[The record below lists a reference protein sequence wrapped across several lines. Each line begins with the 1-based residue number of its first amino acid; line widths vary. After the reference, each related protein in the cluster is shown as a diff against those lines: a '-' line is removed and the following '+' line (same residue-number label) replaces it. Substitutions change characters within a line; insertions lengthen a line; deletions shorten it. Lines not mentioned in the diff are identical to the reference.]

1 MPPATGGG
9 PDAGSNLC
17 RPEFGVADA
26 VVAAGIAPPAR
37 SPATE
42 PTARSAGADG
52 SGAAG
57 DGSADC
63 ASAAAGTVQL
73 PSALTISSAPT
84 GPCGP
89 RLIPLLLVGRA
100 QSGLAN
106 SSTGLENQPPS
117 FWSSNTRAAPVQ
129 PPTPSAAAQ
138 ASAMLRRAK
147 WEEFRNKRAGPNRFI
162 CLSLKHILRH
172 HHGRRQASV
181 VQRVIAEI
189 GRWLVVHWPSSLNLR
204 WACFARNPNSQGCG

>member
-1 MPPATGGG
+1 MPPATGGD
-9 PDAGSNLC
+9 PDAGSNFC

-26 VVAAGIAPPAR
+26 VVAAGIGAPAR

-57 DGSADC
+57 DGPADC
-63 ASAAAGTVQL
+63 ASGAVQL

-84 GPCGP
+84 GSCGP

-147 WEEFRNKRAGPNRFI
+147 WAELRNKRTGPNRFT

-172 HHGRRQASV
+172 HDGGRQASV

-204 WACFARNPNSQGCG
+204 WACFALNLNSQGRG

>member
-17 RPEFGVADA
+17 RPELGVADA
-26 VVAAGIAPPAR
+26 DVAAGIVLPAR

-42 PTARSAGADG
+42 PTARSADTAC
-52 SGAAG
+52 SVAAG
-57 DGSADC
+57 DGSAGW
-63 ASAAAGTVQL
+63 AAQR

-89 RLIPLLLVGRA
+89 RLIPLLAVGRA

-117 FWSSNTRAAPVQ
+117 FWSSNTRAAPVH

-138 ASAMLRRAK
+138 ASAMLKRAK
-147 WEEFRNKRAGPNRFI
+147 WAELRNKRASPNRFI
-162 CLSLKHILRH
+162 SLSLKHILRH
-172 HHGRRQASV
+172 HRGSGQASI

-189 GRWLVVHWPSSLNLR
+189 GHWPVVHWPSRFALNLDG
-204 WACFARNPNSQGCG
+204 QGCVRCRP

>member
-17 RPEFGVADA
+17 RPELGVADA
-26 VVAAGIAPPAR
+26 DVAAGIVLPAR

-42 PTARSAGADG
+42 PTARSADTAC
-52 SGAAG
+52 SVAAG
-57 DGSADC
+57 DGSAGW
-63 ASAAAGTVQL
+63 AAQR

-89 RLIPLLLVGRA
+89 RLIPLLAVGRA

-117 FWSSNTRAAPVQ
+117 FWSSNTRAAPVH

-138 ASAMLRRAK
+138 ASAMLKRAK
-147 WEEFRNKRAGPNRFI
+147 WAELRNKRPSPNRFI
-162 CLSLKHILRH
+162 SLVPKTYFASSPWQRASLGRPKGCRRDRPLAGGALAESLCAKPRRSRLRT
-172 HHGRRQASV
+172 V
-181 VQRVIAEI
+181 
-189 GRWLVVHWPSSLNLR
+189 
-204 WACFARNPNSQGCG
+204 